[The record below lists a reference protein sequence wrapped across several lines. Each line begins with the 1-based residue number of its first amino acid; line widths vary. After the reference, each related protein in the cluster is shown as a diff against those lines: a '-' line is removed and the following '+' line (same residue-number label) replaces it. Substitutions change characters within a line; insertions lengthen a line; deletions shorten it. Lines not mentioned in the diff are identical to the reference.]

1 MSVAFCNHYYL
12 QVSVNRS
19 YSDIHLLSRLI
30 PIDTEGK
37 VHVDKGGV
45 GDDLTPTAVDLHAPK
60 EPKIDPFPDPC
71 SGVH

>member
-1 MSVAFCNHYYL
+1 MFNAFCDHDYL

-19 YSDIHLLSRLI
+19 YGDIHLLSSLI
-30 PIDTEGK
+30 PIDSKGK
-37 VHVDKGGV
+37 VHVDKSGV